1 LKSGTRPVFFSWTK
15 NGQQLSHFQNGITIK
30 TDELEENSVLSINDI
45 KSENA
50 GNYTCSVRNAY
61 GTDSYTIRLEV
72 YVPSKWINEPQNTS
86 VILGSD
92 LEINCD
98 ADGSPQPRIVWR
110 KINANS
116 LNENNEIFGKLLKI
130 SKTKLSDSGLY
141 ECVVYNSNNKV
152 LLKKVISLKINGNLY
167 FLN

>member
-1 LKSGTRPVFFSWTK
+1 M
-15 NGQQLSHFQNGITIK
+15 
-30 TDELEENSVLSINDI
+30 LSINDI

-72 YVPSKWINEPQNTS
+72 YVPSKWINEPQNKS
-86 VILGSD
+86 EIIGSD
-92 LEINCD
+92 IEIFCD

-116 LNENNEIFGKLLKI
+116 LNENNEVIGKLLKI
-130 SKTKLSDSGLY
+130 SKIKLSDSGLY
-141 ECVVYNSNNKV
+141 ECVVYNPNNAIV
-152 LLKKVISLKINGNLY
+152 LRKVISLKIIGNLIPDINLLSATH
-167 FLN
+167 FALKSI